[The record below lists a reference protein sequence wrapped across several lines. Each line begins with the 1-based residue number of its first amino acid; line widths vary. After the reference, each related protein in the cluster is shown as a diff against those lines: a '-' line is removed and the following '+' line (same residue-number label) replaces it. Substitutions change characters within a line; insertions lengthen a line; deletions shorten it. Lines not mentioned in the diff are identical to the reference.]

1 MTGIIVGVDGS
12 PNAALALQWAVA
24 EGRLR
29 DLPVTAVLA
38 WGHLTQHQAVV
49 GPSFDP
55 AYDREAAATALKTYV
70 HEALAVDDFD
80 RVRQAVVND
89 LSTRALLSLAEEAD
103 LLVVGSRGLGGF
115 RTLLLGSVSSQCLHH
130 ARCPVAVVH
139 EGWVQRRG
147 QSPRRVVVGIDGSG
161 GSAAALSWAAEE
173 VRVGGGRLEL
183 VHAWEIPGA
192 LSYAYT
198 GIGLDAAPFEEAATR
213 VLDEAVAEVGGD
225 LEHPP
230 ERFLVQGAPTRALLA
245 HSAGADLLVV
255 GSRGAGGFE
264 GLLLGSVSIQITRHA
279 DCPVVVVPTG
289 R

>member
-12 PNAALALQWAVA
+12 PNAALALRWAVA
-24 EGRLR
+24 EGQLR

-55 AYDREAAATALKTYV
+55 AYDRDAAATALKTYV
-70 HEALAVDDFD
+70 HEALPAEDFD
-80 RVRQAVVND
+80 RVRTAVVND
-89 LSTRALLSLAEEAD
+89 LPVRALLTLAAEAD

-130 ARCPVAVVH
+130 APCPVAVVH
-139 EGWVQRRG
+139 EQWAPKRNAHT
-147 QSPRRVVVGIDGSG
+147 RRVVVGADGSG
-161 GSAAALSWAAEE
+161 ASAAALRWAAEE
-173 VRVGGGRLEL
+173 VRVGGGRLEV

-198 GIGLDAAPFEEAATR
+198 GVGLDAAPFEEAAAR
-213 VLDEAVAEVGGD
+213 VLDEALAEVGEGV
-225 LEHPP
+225 ET
-230 ERFLVQGAPTRALLA
+230 ERVAVQGAPTAVVLGRAT
-245 HSAGADLLVV
+245 GADLLVV
-255 GSRGAGGFE
+255 GARGAGGFE
-264 GLLLGSVSIQITRHA
+264 GLLLGSVSTQVTRHA
-279 DCPVVVVPTG
+279 DCPVVVVPIG